1 MTNLPIPA
9 DGAPTPADAGT
20 YSAAYLTLHA
30 RALAGEVLTPAA
42 IRTVLDADST
52 ITAAWGELAAE
63 LQHGADPEITAI
75 ALRLRMP
82 VDFVTLLLT
91 ALLTDTPLAIRKA
104 TVH

>member
-1 MTNLPIPA
+1 MTSTPLA
-9 DGAPTPADAGT
+9 DTAAPFC
-20 YSAAYLTLHA
+20 AAYEVLSA
-30 RALAGEVLTPAA
+30 RALAGEVLTPDA

-82 VDFVTLLLT
+82 GNFVTLLLT
-91 ALLTDTPLAIRKA
+91 ALLTDTPLALRVE